1 MGRVAGVFGVHG
13 WLKLHSH
20 TRPRANLLGYKS
32 WLLGHP
38 GDWRTVKVTGSR
50 VHGPSLLAKL
60 EGIDTRE
67 AAEALLRQQIA
78 VPRSALPKLARN
90 EYYWAEL
97 IGMSVR
103 DQAQRD
109 LGQVAR
115 LVEAGDHDVL
125 VIRGEPGET
134 LIPFVQG
141 VYVLRVDRTAG
152 VIDVDWQEP
161 E

>member
-1 MGRVAGVFGVHG
+1 MGQVSGVFGVQG
-13 WLKLHSH
+13 WLKVHSH
-20 TRPRANLLGYKS
+20 TRPRANLLDYKS

-50 VHGPSLLAKL
+50 AQGPSLLAKL
-60 EGIDTRE
+60 DGVDTRE

-78 VPRSALPKLARN
+78 VPRSALPKPARN

-103 DQAQRD
+103 NQEQRD
-109 LGQVAR
+109 LGQVVR

-134 LIPFVQG
+134 LIPFVQA
-141 VYVLRVDRTAG
+141 VYVLRVDRAARL
-152 VIDVDWQEP
+152 IEVDWQDP